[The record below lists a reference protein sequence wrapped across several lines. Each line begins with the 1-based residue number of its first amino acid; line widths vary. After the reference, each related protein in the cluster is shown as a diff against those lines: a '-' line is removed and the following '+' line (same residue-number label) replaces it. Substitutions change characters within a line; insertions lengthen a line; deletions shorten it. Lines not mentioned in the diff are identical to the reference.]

1 MSIALTVVIRRN
13 SYVHTAGK
21 SSQNVIFICNR
32 VNSKNVNLKSTL
44 VYSNVYSKSP
54 QSTFNWT
61 MVLLQYFTE
70 ERTNKIKSELPTAP
84 SWVNCFTIKHKQK
97 CVVCDVGNRSCPVTY
112 VPGSKGGSCA
122 HTWHVHATW
131 SSAQSINK
139 RVRTVFNNRSIKH
152 KKQNRSVKTQS
163 NNNQSEIHL
172 PTPAPLWTTELG
184 VRLKWHSLGC
194 NVLASSFSTF
204 IVMTRGAVRVTSTEI
219 GGATK
224 EEKNGFE
231 YKELQLQLF

>member
-1 MSIALTVVIRRN
+1 M
-13 SYVHTAGK
+13 
-21 SSQNVIFICNR
+21 
-32 VNSKNVNLKSTL
+32 
-44 VYSNVYSKSP
+44 
-54 QSTFNWT
+54 
-61 MVLLQYFTE
+61 
-70 ERTNKIKSELPTAP
+70 
-84 SWVNCFTIKHKQK
+84 
-97 CVVCDVGNRSCPVTY
+97 VCDVGNRSCPVTY

-231 YKELQLQLF
+231 YKELQLQLFYTAMQQWAGNWSRSLNGWKHRHSTGTFLARPEVTAAHCCWERFKDL